1 MKVLVVGSGG
11 REHALLWKAAESPLV
26 EKLYAAPGNA
36 GMAALAEL
44 VPWSGDVEVLADW
57 ALEAGIDLTLVG
69 PEAPLVEGI
78 ADAFLERGLRI
89 FGPTQKAAMI
99 EGSKAFAKALME
111 RYGIPTA
118 RHRTFQDPILALEYL
133 EEVGVPIVVKD
144 SGLAAGK
151 GVTVAFDLH
160 TAKQAV
166 VNILNRAEGGEVV
179 IEEYLEGEE
188 VTVLALTDGEEV
200 LPLLPSQD
208 HKRLLDGDQGPMT
221 GGMGAVAPYPM
232 DPETLGR
239 VEEEILWPLI
249 RGLKA
254 EGVVY
259 RGVVYAGLMLTQEGP
274 KVLEFNARFG
284 DPEAQAILP
293 LLQSDLVDLALKV
306 AEGRLKGT
314 RLAWK
319 AGASACVVLAAPGYP
334 ESPRKGIPLYVPEPP
349 EGVLVFHAGTR
360 REGGHLVSAG
370 GRVLNVVGLGK
381 DLGDALERAYAFV
394 PQIAFPG
401 AVYRKDIGRKALAHL
416 STGAGPGEASRRP

>member
-11 REHALLWKAAESPLV
+11 REHALLWKAAQSPLV
-26 EKLYAAPGNA
+26 ERLYAAPGNA
-36 GMAALAEL
+36 GMEALAER
-44 VPWSGDVEVLADW
+44 VPWNGEVEVLADW

-78 ADAFLERGLRI
+78 ADAFWERGLKV

-99 EGSKAFAKALME
+99 EGSKAFAKSLME

-118 RHRTFQDPILALEYL
+118 RYRTFQDPLLALEYL
-133 EEVGVPIVVKD
+133 EEVGVPIVIKD

-166 VNILNRAEGGEVV
+166 ANILNRAEGGEVV

-188 VTVLALTDGEEV
+188 ATVLAFTDGKTV

-232 DPETLGR
+232 DGATLRR
-239 VEEEILWPLI
+239 VEEEILWPLV
-249 RGLKA
+249 RGLEA

-259 RGVVYAGLMLTQEGP
+259 RGVIYAGLMLTREGP

-284 DPEAQAILP
+284 DPEAQAVLP
-293 LLQSDLVDLALKV
+293 LLQSDLVELALKV
-306 AEGRLKGT
+306 AEGRLQGT
-314 RLAWK
+314 RLSWRE
-319 AGASACVVLAAPGYP
+319 GAAACVVLAAPGYP
-334 ESPRKGIPLYVPEPP
+334 ENPRKGIPLHLPEPP

-360 REGGHLVSAG
+360 REGGRLVSAG

-381 DLGDALERAYAFV
+381 DLKEALERAYAFI
-394 PQIAFPG
+394 PRIGFPG
-401 AVYRKDIGRKALAHL
+401 AVYRRDIGRKALARF
-416 STGAGPGEASRRP
+416 ST

>member
-11 REHALLWKAAESPLV
+11 REHALLWKAAQSSLV
-26 EKLYAAPGNA
+26 ERLYAAPGNA
-36 GMAALAEL
+36 GMEALAER
-44 VPWSGDVEVLADW
+44 VPWNGEVEALADW

-78 ADAFLERGLRI
+78 ADAFWERGLKI

-99 EGSKAFAKALME
+99 EGSKAFAKSLME

-118 RHRTFQDPILALEYL
+118 RYRTFQDPLLALEYL
-133 EEVGVPIVVKD
+133 EEVGVPIVIKD

-166 VNILNRAEGGEVV
+166 ANILNRAEGGEVV

-188 VTVLALTDGEEV
+188 ATVLALTDGKTV

-208 HKRLLDGDQGPMT
+208 HKRLLDGDGGPMT

-232 DPETLGR
+232 DGATLRR
-239 VEEEILWPLI
+239 VEEEILWPLV
-249 RGLKA
+249 RGLEA

-259 RGVVYAGLMLTQEGP
+259 RGVIYAGLMLTREGP

-284 DPEAQAILP
+284 DPEAQAVLP
-293 LLQSDLVDLALKV
+293 LLQSDLVELALKV
-306 AEGRLKGT
+306 AEGRLQGT
-314 RLAWK
+314 RLSWRE
-319 AGASACVVLAAPGYP
+319 GAAACVVLAAPGYP
-334 ESPRKGIPLYVPEPP
+334 ENPRKGIPLHLPEPP

-360 REGGHLVSAG
+360 REGGRLVSAG

-381 DLGDALERAYAFV
+381 DLKEALERAYAFI
-394 PQIAFPG
+394 PRIGFPG
-401 AVYRKDIGRKALAHL
+401 AVYRRDIGRKALARF
-416 STGAGPGEASRRP
+416 ST

>member
-1 MKVLVVGSGG
+1 MRVLVVGSGG
-11 REHALLWKAAESPLV
+11 REHALLWKAAQSPLV
-26 EKLYAAPGNA
+26 ERLYAAPGNA

-44 VPWSGDVEVLADW
+44 VPWSGEVEALADW
-57 ALEAGIDLTLVG
+57 ALSEGIDLTLVG

-99 EGSKAFAKALME
+99 EGSKAFAKGLME

-118 RHRTFQDPILALEYL
+118 RYRTFQDPILALEYL
-133 EEVGVPIVVKD
+133 EEVGVPVVVKD

-160 TAKQAV
+160 AAKQAV
-166 VNILNRAEGGEVV
+166 ANILNRAEGGEVV

-188 VTVLALTDGEEV
+188 ATVLALTDGETL

-232 DPETLGR
+232 DGATLRR
-239 VEEEILWPLI
+239 VEEEILRPLL
-249 RGLKA
+249 RGLRA

-259 RGVVYAGLMLTQEGP
+259 RGVVYAGLMLTREGP

-284 DPEAQAILP
+284 DPEAQALLP
-293 LLQSDLVDLALKV
+293 LLESDLVELALRV
-306 AEGRLKGT
+306 AEGRLTGAG
-314 RLAWK
+314 LAWRE
-319 AGASACVVLAAPGYP
+319 GASVCVVLAAPGYP
-334 ESPRKGIPLYVPEPP
+334 EAPRKGIPLRVPEPP

-360 REGGHLVSAG
+360 REGEGLVSAG

-381 DLGDALERAYAFV
+381 DLGEARERAYAFLPKV
-394 PQIAFPG
+394 GFPG
-401 AVYRKDIGRKALAHL
+401 AVYRRDIGRRALGRP
-416 STGAGPGEASRRP
+416 ST

>member
-11 REHALLWKAAESPLV
+11 REHALLWKAAQSPLV
-26 EKLYAAPGNA
+26 ERLYAAPGNA
-36 GMAALAEL
+36 GMEALAER
-44 VPWSGDVEVLADW
+44 VPWNGEVEVLADW

-78 ADAFLERGLRI
+78 ADAFWERGLKV

-99 EGSKAFAKALME
+99 EGSKAFAKGLME

-118 RHRTFQDPILALEYL
+118 RYRTFQDPLLALEYL
-133 EEVGVPIVVKD
+133 EEVGVPIVIKD

-166 VNILNRAEGGEVV
+166 ANILNRAEGGEVV

-188 VTVLALTDGEEV
+188 ATVLALTDGKTV

-232 DPETLGR
+232 DGATLRR
-239 VEEEILWPLI
+239 VEEEILWPLV
-249 RGLKA
+249 RGLEA

-259 RGVVYAGLMLTQEGP
+259 RGVIYVGLMLTREGP

-284 DPEAQAILP
+284 DPEAQAVLP
-293 LLQSDLVDLALKV
+293 LLQSDLVELALKV
-306 AEGRLKGT
+306 AEGRLQGT
-314 RLAWK
+314 RLSWRE
-319 AGASACVVLAAPGYP
+319 GAAACVVLAAPGYP
-334 ESPRKGIPLYVPEPP
+334 ENPRKGIPLHLPEPP

-360 REGGHLVSAG
+360 REGGRLVSAG

-381 DLGDALERAYAFV
+381 DLKEALERAYAFI
-394 PQIAFPG
+394 PRIGFPG
-401 AVYRKDIGRKALAHL
+401 AVYRRDIGRKALARF
-416 STGAGPGEASRRP
+416 ST

>member
-11 REHALLWKAAESPLV
+11 REHALLWKAAQSPLV
-26 EKLYAAPGNA
+26 ERLYAAPGNA
-36 GMAALAEL
+36 GMEALAER
-44 VPWSGDVEVLADW
+44 VPWNGEVEALADW

-78 ADAFLERGLRI
+78 ADAFWERGLKI

-99 EGSKAFAKALME
+99 EGSKAFAKGLME

-118 RHRTFQDPILALEYL
+118 RYRAFQDPLLALEYL
-133 EEVGVPIVVKD
+133 EEVGVPIVIKD

-166 VNILNRAEGGEVV
+166 ANILNRAEGGEVV

-188 VTVLALTDGEEV
+188 ATVLALTDGKTV

-232 DPETLGR
+232 DGATLRR
-239 VEEEILWPLI
+239 VEEEILWPLV
-249 RGLKA
+249 RGLEA

-259 RGVVYAGLMLTQEGP
+259 RGVIYAGLMLTREGP

-284 DPEAQAILP
+284 DPEAQAVLP
-293 LLQSDLVDLALKV
+293 LLQSDLVELALKV
-306 AEGRLKGT
+306 AEGRLQGT
-314 RLAWK
+314 RLSWRE
-319 AGASACVVLAAPGYP
+319 GAAACVVLAAPGYP
-334 ESPRKGIPLYVPEPP
+334 ENPRKGIPLHLPEPP

-360 REGGHLVSAG
+360 REGGRLVSAG

-381 DLGDALERAYAFV
+381 DLKEALERAYAFI
-394 PQIAFPG
+394 PRIGFPG
-401 AVYRKDIGRKALAHL
+401 AVYRRDIGRKALARF
-416 STGAGPGEASRRP
+416 ST

>member
-11 REHALLWKAAESPLV
+11 REHALLWKAAQSPLV
-26 EKLYAAPGNA
+26 ERLYAAPGNA
-36 GMAALAEL
+36 GMEALAER
-44 VPWSGDVEVLADW
+44 VPWNGEVEVLADW

-78 ADAFLERGLRI
+78 ADAFWERGLKI

-99 EGSKAFAKALME
+99 EGSKAFAKGLME

-118 RHRTFQDPILALEYL
+118 RYRTFQDPLLALEYL
-133 EEVGVPIVVKD
+133 EEVGVPIVIKD

-166 VNILNRAEGGEVV
+166 ANILNRAEGGEVV

-188 VTVLALTDGEEV
+188 ATVLALTDGKTV

-232 DPETLGR
+232 DGATLRR
-239 VEEEILWPLI
+239 VEEEILWPLV
-249 RGLKA
+249 RGLEA

-259 RGVVYAGLMLTQEGP
+259 RGVIYAGLMLTREGP

-284 DPEAQAILP
+284 DPEAQAVLP
-293 LLQSDLVDLALKV
+293 LLQSDLVELALKV
-306 AEGRLKGT
+306 AEGRLQGT
-314 RLAWK
+314 RLSWRE
-319 AGASACVVLAAPGYP
+319 GAAACVVLAAPGYP
-334 ESPRKGIPLYVPEPP
+334 ENPRKGIPLHLPEPP

-360 REGGHLVSAG
+360 REGGRLVSAG

-381 DLGDALERAYAFV
+381 DLKEALERAYAFI
-394 PQIAFPG
+394 PRIGFPG
-401 AVYRKDIGRKALAHL
+401 AVYRRDIGRKALARF
-416 STGAGPGEASRRP
+416 ST

>member
-11 REHALLWKAAESPLV
+11 REHALLWKAAQSPLV
-26 EKLYAAPGNA
+26 ERLYAAPGNA
-36 GMAALAEL
+36 GMEALAERI
-44 VPWSGDVEVLADW
+44 PWNGEVEALADW

-78 ADAFLERGLRI
+78 ADAFWERGLKV

-99 EGSKAFAKALME
+99 EGSKAFAKGLME

-118 RHRTFQDPILALEYL
+118 RYRTFQDPLLALEYL

-166 VNILNRAEGGEVV
+166 ANILNRAEGGEVV

-188 VTVLALTDGEEV
+188 ATVLALTDGKTV

-208 HKRLLDGDQGPMT
+208 HKRLLDGDGGPMT

-232 DPETLGR
+232 DGATLRR
-239 VEEEILWPLI
+239 VEEEILWPLV
-249 RGLKA
+249 RGLEA

-259 RGVVYAGLMLTQEGP
+259 RGVIYAGLMLTREGP

-284 DPEAQAILP
+284 DPEAQAVLP
-293 LLQSDLVDLALKV
+293 LLQSDLVELALKV
-306 AEGRLKGT
+306 AEGRLQGT
-314 RLAWK
+314 RLSWRE
-319 AGASACVVLAAPGYP
+319 GAAACVVLAAPGYP
-334 ESPRKGIPLYVPEPP
+334 ENPRKGIPLHLPEPP

-360 REGGHLVSAG
+360 REGGRLVSAG

-381 DLGDALERAYAFV
+381 DLKEALERAYAFIPRV
-394 PQIAFPG
+394 GFPG
-401 AVYRKDIGRKALAHL
+401 AVYRRDIGRKALARF
-416 STGAGPGEASRRP
+416 ST

>member
-11 REHALLWKAAESPLV
+11 REHALLWKAAQSPLV
-26 EKLYAAPGNA
+26 ERLYVAPGNA
-36 GMAALAEL
+36 GMEALAER
-44 VPWSGDVEVLADW
+44 VPWNGEVEVLADW

-78 ADAFLERGLRI
+78 ADDFLERGLRI

-118 RHRTFQDPILALEYL
+118 RYRVFQEPLEALEYL
-133 EEVGVPIVVKD
+133 EAVGVPIVIKD

-166 VNILNRAEGGEVV
+166 ANILNRAEGGEVV
-179 IEEYLEGEE
+179 MEEYLEGEE
-188 VTVLALTDGEEV
+188 ATVLALTDGTTI

-221 GGMGAVAPYPM
+221 GGMGAVAPYPL
-232 DPETLGR
+232 DPATFRR
-239 VEEEILWPLI
+239 VEEEILKPLL
-249 RGLKA
+249 RGLRA

-259 RGVVYAGLMLTQEGP
+259 RGVVYAGLMLTKEGP

-284 DPEAQAILP
+284 DPEAQAVLP
-293 LLQSDLVDLALKV
+293 LLQSDLVELALKV
-306 AEGRLKGT
+306 AEGRLQGT
-314 RLAWK
+314 QLSWRE
-319 AGASACVVLAAPGYP
+319 GAAASVVLAAPGYP
-334 ESPRKGIPLYVPEPP
+334 ENPRKGIPLHLPEPP

-381 DLGDALERAYAFV
+381 DLKEALERAYAFI
-394 PQIAFPG
+394 PQIGFPG
-401 AVYRKDIGRKALAHL
+401 ALYRKDIGRKALARL
-416 STGAGPGEASRRP
+416 ST

>member
-11 REHALLWKAAESPLV
+11 REHALLWKAAQSPLV
-26 EKLYAAPGNA
+26 ERLYAAPGNA
-36 GMAALAEL
+36 GMEALAER
-44 VPWSGDVEVLADW
+44 VPWNGEVEVLADW

-78 ADAFLERGLRI
+78 ADAFWERGLKV

-99 EGSKAFAKALME
+99 EGSKAFAKGLME

-118 RHRTFQDPILALEYL
+118 RYRTFQDPLLALEYL
-133 EEVGVPIVVKD
+133 EEVGVPIVIKD

-166 VNILNRAEGGEVV
+166 ANILNRAEGGEVV

-188 VTVLALTDGEEV
+188 ATVLALTDGKTV

-232 DPETLGR
+232 DGATLRR
-239 VEEEILWPLI
+239 VEEEILWPLV
-249 RGLKA
+249 RGLEA

-259 RGVVYAGLMLTQEGP
+259 RGVIYAGLMLTREGP

-284 DPEAQAILP
+284 DPEAQAVLP
-293 LLQSDLVDLALKV
+293 LLQSDLVELALKV
-306 AEGRLKGT
+306 AEGRLQGT
-314 RLAWK
+314 RLSWRE
-319 AGASACVVLAAPGYP
+319 GAAACVVLAAPGYP
-334 ESPRKGIPLYVPEPP
+334 ENPRKGIPLHLPEPP

-360 REGGHLVSAG
+360 REGGRLVSAG

-381 DLGDALERAYAFV
+381 DLKEALERAYAFI
-394 PQIAFPG
+394 PRIGFPG
-401 AVYRKDIGRKALAHL
+401 AVYRRDIGRKALARF
-416 STGAGPGEASRRP
+416 ST

>member
-11 REHALLWKAAESPLV
+11 REHALLWKAAQSPLV
-26 EKLYAAPGNA
+26 ERLYAAPGNA
-36 GMAALAEL
+36 GMEALAER
-44 VPWSGDVEVLADW
+44 VPWNGEVEALADW

-78 ADAFLERGLRI
+78 ADAFWERGLKI

-99 EGSKAFAKALME
+99 EGSKAFAKGLME

-118 RHRTFQDPILALEYL
+118 RYRTFQDPLLALEYL
-133 EEVGVPIVVKD
+133 EEVGVPIVIKD

-166 VNILNRAEGGEVV
+166 ANILNRAEGGEVV

-188 VTVLALTDGEEV
+188 ATVLALTDGKTV

-232 DPETLGR
+232 DGATLRR
-239 VEEEILWPLI
+239 VEEEILWPLV
-249 RGLKA
+249 RGLEA

-259 RGVVYAGLMLTQEGP
+259 RGVIYAGLMLTREGP

-284 DPEAQAILP
+284 DPEAQAVLP
-293 LLQSDLVDLALKV
+293 LLQSDLVELALKV
-306 AEGRLKGT
+306 AEGRLQGT
-314 RLAWK
+314 RLSWRE
-319 AGASACVVLAAPGYP
+319 GAAACVVLAAPGYP
-334 ESPRKGIPLYVPEPP
+334 ENPRKGIPLHLPEPP

-360 REGGHLVSAG
+360 REGGRLVSAG

-381 DLGDALERAYAFV
+381 DLKEALERAYAFIPRV
-394 PQIAFPG
+394 GFPG
-401 AVYRKDIGRKALAHL
+401 AVYRRDIGRKALARF
-416 STGAGPGEASRRP
+416 ST

>member
-11 REHALLWKAAESPLV
+11 REHALLWKAAQSPLV
-26 EKLYAAPGNA
+26 ERLYATPGNA
-36 GMAALAEL
+36 GMEALAER
-44 VPWSGDVEVLADW
+44 VPWNGEVEALANW

-78 ADAFLERGLRI
+78 ADAFWERGLKV

-99 EGSKAFAKALME
+99 EGSKAFAKSLME

-118 RHRTFQDPILALEYL
+118 RYRTFQDPLLALEYL
-133 EEVGVPIVVKD
+133 EEVGVPIVIKD

-166 VNILNRAEGGEVV
+166 ANILNRAEGGEVV

-188 VTVLALTDGEEV
+188 ATVLALTDGKTV

-232 DPETLGR
+232 DGATLRR
-239 VEEEILWPLI
+239 VEEEILWPLV
-249 RGLKA
+249 RGLET

-259 RGVVYAGLMLTQEGP
+259 RGVIYAGLMLTREGP

-284 DPEAQAILP
+284 DPEAQAVLP
-293 LLQSDLVDLALKV
+293 LLQSDLVELALKV
-306 AEGRLKGT
+306 AEGRLQGT
-314 RLAWK
+314 RLSWRE
-319 AGASACVVLAAPGYP
+319 GAAACVVLAAPGYP
-334 ESPRKGIPLYVPEPP
+334 ENPRKGIPLHLPEPP

-360 REGGHLVSAG
+360 REGGRLVSAG

-381 DLGDALERAYAFV
+381 DLKEALERAYAFI
-394 PQIAFPG
+394 PQVGFPG
-401 AVYRKDIGRKALAHL
+401 AVYRRDIGRKALARF
-416 STGAGPGEASRRP
+416 ST

>member
-1 MKVLVVGSGG
+1 MRVLVVGSGG
-11 REHALLWKAAESPLV
+11 REHALLWKAAQSPLV
-26 EKLYAAPGNA
+26 KRLYAAPGNA
-36 GMAALAEL
+36 GMEALAEL
-44 VPWSGDVEVLADW
+44 VPWGGDVEALAEW
-57 ALEAGIDLTLVG
+57 AFSEGIDLALVG

-78 ADAFLERGLRI
+78 ADAFLERGLLV

-99 EGSKAFAKALME
+99 EGSKAFAKGLME

-118 RHRTFQDPILALEYL
+118 RYRVFQEPLEALEYL
-133 EEVGVPIVVKD
+133 EAVGVPVVVKD

-166 VNILNRAEGGEVV
+166 ANILNRAEGGEVV

-188 VTVLALTDGEEV
+188 ATVLALTDGEEI

-232 DPETLGR
+232 PPETLKR
-239 VEEEILWPLI
+239 VEEEILRPLL
-249 RGLKA
+249 RGLRA

-259 RGVVYAGLMLTQEGP
+259 RGVVYAGLMLTREGP

-284 DPEAQAILP
+284 DPEAQAVLP
-293 LLQSDLVDLALKV
+293 LLESDLVELALKV
-306 AEGRLKGT
+306 AEGRLAGT
-314 RLAWK
+314 RLSWK
-319 AGASACVVLAAPGYP
+319 EGAAACVVLAAPGYP
-334 ESPRKGIPLYVPEPP
+334 ESPRKGIPLEVPEPP

-360 REGGHLVSAG
+360 REAGRLVSAG
-370 GRVLNVVGLGK
+370 GRVLNVVGLGR
-381 DLGDALERAYAFV
+381 DLGEALERAYRFIPEV
-394 PQIAFPG
+394 HFPG
-401 AVYRKDIGRKALAHL
+401 VVYRRDIGYRALR
-416 STGAGPGEASRRP
+416 GSRA

>member
-11 REHALLWKAAESPLV
+11 REHALLWKAAQSPLV
-26 EKLYAAPGNA
+26 ECLYAAPGNA
-36 GMAALAEL
+36 GMEALAER
-44 VPWSGDVEVLADW
+44 VPWNGEVEVLADW

-78 ADAFLERGLRI
+78 ADAFWERGLKV

-99 EGSKAFAKALME
+99 EGSKAFAKGLME

-118 RHRTFQDPILALEYL
+118 RYRTFQDPLLALEYL
-133 EEVGVPIVVKD
+133 EEVGVPIVIKD

-166 VNILNRAEGGEVV
+166 ANILNRAEGGEVV

-188 VTVLALTDGEEV
+188 ATVLALTDGKTV

-232 DPETLGR
+232 DGATLRR
-239 VEEEILWPLI
+239 VEEEILWPLV
-249 RGLKA
+249 RGLEA

-259 RGVVYAGLMLTQEGP
+259 RGVIYAGLMLTREGP

-284 DPEAQAILP
+284 DPEAQAVLP
-293 LLQSDLVDLALKV
+293 LLQSDLVELALKV
-306 AEGRLKGT
+306 AEGRLQGT
-314 RLAWK
+314 RLSWRE
-319 AGASACVVLAAPGYP
+319 GAAACVVLAAPGYP
-334 ESPRKGIPLYVPEPP
+334 ENPRKGIPLHLPEPP

-360 REGGHLVSAG
+360 REGGRLVSAG

-381 DLGDALERAYAFV
+381 DLKEALERAYAFIPRV
-394 PQIAFPG
+394 GFPG
-401 AVYRKDIGRKALAHL
+401 AVYRRDIGRKALARF
-416 STGAGPGEASRRP
+416 ST

>member
-11 REHALLWKAAESPLV
+11 REHALLWKAAQSPLV
-26 EKLYAAPGNA
+26 ERLYAAPGNA
-36 GMAALAEL
+36 GMAELAEL
-44 VPWSGDVEVLADW
+44 VPWNGEVEALADW
-57 ALEAGIDLTLVG
+57 ALREGIDLTLVG

-78 ADAFLERGLRI
+78 ADAFQERGLKI

-118 RHRTFQDPILALEYL
+118 RHRTFQDPLLALEYL

-166 VNILNRAEGGEVV
+166 ANILNRAEGGEVV

-188 VTVLALTDGEEV
+188 ATVLALTDGKTI

-221 GGMGAVAPYPM
+221 GGMGAIAPYPM
-232 DPETLGR
+232 DPATLKA
-239 VEEEILWPLI
+239 VEERILRPLLE
-249 RGLKA
+249 GLEA

-259 RGVVYAGLMLTQEGP
+259 RGVVYAGLMLTKEGP

-284 DPEAQAILP
+284 DPEAQALLP
-293 LLQSDLVDLALKV
+293 LLENDLVELALKV
-306 AEGRLKGT
+306 AEGRLAGT
-314 RLAWK
+314 RLSWK
-319 AGASACVVLAAPGYP
+319 EGASACVVLAAPGYP
-334 ESPRKGIPLYVPEPP
+334 ESPKKGIPLHLPEPP
-349 EGVLVFHAGTR
+349 EGVLLFHAGTR
-360 REGGHLVSAG
+360 REEGRLVSAG
-370 GRVLNVVGLGK
+370 GRVLNVVGLGAT
-381 DLGDALERAYAFV
+381 LEEALERAYGFI
-394 PQIAFPG
+394 PRIGFPG
-401 AVYRKDIGRKALAHL
+401 AVYRKDIGARALKA
-416 STGAGPGEASRRP
+416 ST

>member
-11 REHALLWKAAESPLV
+11 REHALLWKAAQSPLV
-26 EKLYAAPGNA
+26 ERLYAAPGNA
-36 GMAALAEL
+36 GMEALAER
-44 VPWSGDVEVLADW
+44 VPWNGEVEALADW

-78 ADAFLERGLRI
+78 ADAFWERGLKV

-99 EGSKAFAKALME
+99 EGSKAFAKGLME

-118 RHRTFQDPILALEYL
+118 RYRTFQDPLLALEYL
-133 EEVGVPIVVKD
+133 EEVGVPIVIKD

-166 VNILNRAEGGEVV
+166 ANILNRAEGGEVV

-188 VTVLALTDGEEV
+188 ATVLALTDGKTV

-221 GGMGAVAPYPM
+221 GGIGAVAPYPM
-232 DPETLGR
+232 DGATLRR
-239 VEEEILWPLI
+239 VEEEILWPLV
-249 RGLKA
+249 RGLEA

-259 RGVVYAGLMLTQEGP
+259 RGVIYAGLMLTREGP

-284 DPEAQAILP
+284 DPEAQAVLP
-293 LLQSDLVDLALKV
+293 LLQSDLVELALKV
-306 AEGRLKGT
+306 AEGRLQGT
-314 RLAWK
+314 RLSWRE
-319 AGASACVVLAAPGYP
+319 GAAACVVLAAPGYP
-334 ESPRKGIPLYVPEPP
+334 ENPRKGIPLHLPEPP

-360 REGGHLVSAG
+360 REGGRLVSAG

-381 DLGDALERAYAFV
+381 DLKEALERAYAFIPRV
-394 PQIAFPG
+394 GFPG
-401 AVYRKDIGRKALAHL
+401 AVYRRDIGRKALARF
-416 STGAGPGEASRRP
+416 ST

>member
-11 REHALLWKAAESPLV
+11 REHALLWKAAQSPLV
-26 EKLYAAPGNA
+26 ERLYAAPGNA
-36 GMAALAEL
+36 GMEALAER
-44 VPWSGDVEVLADW
+44 VPWNGEVEALADW

-78 ADAFLERGLRI
+78 ADAFWERGLKI

-99 EGSKAFAKALME
+99 EGSKAFAKGLME

-118 RHRTFQDPILALEYL
+118 RYRTFQDPLLALEYL
-133 EEVGVPIVVKD
+133 EEVGVPIVIKD

-166 VNILNRAEGGEVV
+166 ANILNRAEGGEVV

-188 VTVLALTDGEEV
+188 ATVLALTDGKTV

-232 DPETLGR
+232 DGATLRR
-239 VEEEILWPLI
+239 VEEEILWPLV
-249 RGLKA
+249 RGLEA

-259 RGVVYAGLMLTQEGP
+259 RGVIYAGLMLTREGP

-284 DPEAQAILP
+284 DPEAQAVLP
-293 LLQSDLVDLALKV
+293 LLQSDLVELALKV
-306 AEGRLKGT
+306 AEGRLQGT
-314 RLAWK
+314 RLSWRE
-319 AGASACVVLAAPGYP
+319 GAAACVVLAAPGYP
-334 ESPRKGIPLYVPEPP
+334 ENPRKGIPLHLPEPP

-360 REGGHLVSAG
+360 REGGRLVSAG

-381 DLGDALERAYAFV
+381 DLKEALERAYAFI
-394 PQIAFPG
+394 PRIGFPG
-401 AVYRKDIGRKALAHL
+401 AVYRRDIGRKALARF
-416 STGAGPGEASRRP
+416 ST

>member
-11 REHALLWKAAESPLV
+11 REHALLWKAAQSPLADR
-26 EKLYAAPGNA
+26 LYAAPGNA

-44 VPWSGDVEVLADW
+44 VPWSGDVEALADW
-57 ALEAGIDLTLVG
+57 ALNEGIDLTLVG

-78 ADAFLERGLRI
+78 ADAFQRRGLLV

-118 RHRTFQDPILALEYL
+118 RFRVFQDPLSALEYV

-151 GVTVAFDLH
+151 GVTVALDLH

-166 VNILNRAEGGEVV
+166 SNILSGPEGGEVV

-188 VTVLALTDGEEV
+188 ATVLALTDGEAI

-208 HKRLLDGDQGPMT
+208 HKRLGDGDQGPMT

-232 DPETLGR
+232 GAETLRR
-239 VEEEILWPLI
+239 VEEEILKPLVQ
-249 RGLKA
+249 GLRA

-259 RGVVYAGLMLTQEGP
+259 RGVVYAGLMLTREGP

-284 DPEAQAILP
+284 DPEAQALLP
-293 LLQSDLVDLALKV
+293 LLQNDLVELALRV

-314 RLAWK
+314 ELSWRE
-319 AGASACVVLAAPGYP
+319 GASACVVLAAPGYP
-334 ESPRKGIPLYVPEPP
+334 ENPRKGIPLHVPEPP

-360 REGGHLVSAG
+360 WEGGRLVSAG
-370 GRVLNVVGLGK
+370 GRVLNVVGLGQ
-381 DLGDALERAYAFV
+381 DLEEALGRAYAFI
-394 PQIAFPG
+394 PQVGFPG
-401 AVYRKDIGRKALAHL
+401 AQYRKDIGQKAL
-416 STGAGPGEASRRP
+416 RRR

>member
-11 REHALLWKAAESPLV
+11 REHALLWKAAQSPLV
-26 EKLYAAPGNA
+26 ERLYAAPGNA
-36 GMAALAEL
+36 GMEALAER
-44 VPWSGDVEVLADW
+44 VPWNGEVEVLADW

-78 ADAFLERGLRI
+78 ADAFWERGLKI

-99 EGSKAFAKALME
+99 EGSKAFAKGLME

-118 RHRTFQDPILALEYL
+118 RYRTFQDPLLALEYL
-133 EEVGVPIVVKD
+133 EEVGVPIVIKD

-166 VNILNRAEGGEVV
+166 ANILNRAEGGEVV

-188 VTVLALTDGEEV
+188 ATVLALTDGKTV

-232 DPETLGR
+232 DGATLRR
-239 VEEEILWPLI
+239 VEEEILWPLV
-249 RGLKA
+249 RGLEA

-259 RGVVYAGLMLTQEGP
+259 RGVIYAGLMLTREGP

-284 DPEAQAILP
+284 DPEAQAVLP
-293 LLQSDLVDLALKV
+293 LLQSDLVELALKV
-306 AEGRLKGT
+306 AEGRLQGT
-314 RLAWK
+314 RLSWRE
-319 AGASACVVLAAPGYP
+319 GAAACVVLAAPGYP
-334 ESPRKGIPLYVPEPP
+334 ENPRKGIPLHLPEPP

-360 REGGHLVSAG
+360 REGGRLVSAG

-381 DLGDALERAYAFV
+381 DLKEALERAYAFIPRV
-394 PQIAFPG
+394 GFPG
-401 AVYRKDIGRKALAHL
+401 AVYRRDIGRKALARF
-416 STGAGPGEASRRP
+416 ST

>member
-11 REHALLWKAAESPLV
+11 REHALLWKAAQSPLV
-26 EKLYAAPGNA
+26 ERLYAAPGNA
-36 GMAALAEL
+36 GMEALAER
-44 VPWSGDVEVLADW
+44 VPWNGEVEALADW

-78 ADAFLERGLRI
+78 ADAFWERGLKV

-99 EGSKAFAKALME
+99 EGSKAFAKGLME

-118 RHRTFQDPILALEYL
+118 RYRTFQDPLLALEYL
-133 EEVGVPIVVKD
+133 EEVGVPIVIKD

-166 VNILNRAEGGEVV
+166 ANILNRAEGGEVV

-188 VTVLALTDGEEV
+188 ATVLALTDGKTV

-232 DPETLGR
+232 DGATLRR
-239 VEEEILWPLI
+239 VEEEILWPLV
-249 RGLKA
+249 RGLEA

-259 RGVVYAGLMLTQEGP
+259 RGVIYAGLMLTREGP

-284 DPEAQAILP
+284 DPEAQAVLP
-293 LLQSDLVDLALKV
+293 LLQSDLVELALKV
-306 AEGRLKGT
+306 AEGRLQGT
-314 RLAWK
+314 RLSWRE
-319 AGASACVVLAAPGYP
+319 GAAACVVLAAPGYP
-334 ESPRKGIPLYVPEPP
+334 ENPRKGIPLHLPEPP

-360 REGGHLVSAG
+360 REGGRLVSAG

-381 DLGDALERAYAFV
+381 DLKEALERAYAFI
-394 PQIAFPG
+394 PRIGFPG
-401 AVYRKDIGRKALAHL
+401 AVYRRDIGRKALARF
-416 STGAGPGEASRRP
+416 ST

>member
-11 REHALLWKAAESPLV
+11 REHALLWKAAQSPLV
-26 EKLYAAPGNA
+26 ERLYAAPGNA
-36 GMAALAEL
+36 GMEALAER
-44 VPWSGDVEVLADW
+44 VPWNGEVEALADW

-78 ADAFLERGLRI
+78 ADAFWERGLKV

-99 EGSKAFAKALME
+99 EGSKAFAKGLME

-118 RHRTFQDPILALEYL
+118 RYRTFQDPLLALEYL
-133 EEVGVPIVVKD
+133 EEVGVPIVIKD

-166 VNILNRAEGGEVV
+166 ANILNRAEGGEVV

-188 VTVLALTDGEEV
+188 ATVLALTDGKTV

-232 DPETLGR
+232 DGATLRR
-239 VEEEILWPLI
+239 VEEEILWPLV
-249 RGLKA
+249 RGLEA

-259 RGVVYAGLMLTQEGP
+259 RGVIYAGLMLTREGP

-284 DPEAQAILP
+284 DPEAQTVLP
-293 LLQSDLVDLALKV
+293 LLQSDLVELALKV
-306 AEGRLKGT
+306 AEGRLQGT
-314 RLAWK
+314 RLSWRE
-319 AGASACVVLAAPGYP
+319 GAAACVVLAAPGYP
-334 ESPRKGIPLYVPEPP
+334 ENPRKGIPLHLPEPP

-360 REGGHLVSAG
+360 REGGRLVSAG

-381 DLGDALERAYAFV
+381 DLKEALERAYAFI
-394 PQIAFPG
+394 PRIGFPG
-401 AVYRKDIGRKALAHL
+401 AVYRRDIGRKALARF
-416 STGAGPGEASRRP
+416 ST

>member
-11 REHALLWKAAESPLV
+11 REHALLWKAAQSPLV
-26 EKLYAAPGNA
+26 SKLYAAPGNP

-44 VPWSGDVEVLADW
+44 VPWDGDLRALADW
-57 ALEAGIDLTLVG
+57 AEREGIDLTLVG

-78 ADAFLERGLRI
+78 ADLFAERGLKV

-99 EGSKAFAKALME
+99 EGSKAFAKRLME

-118 RHRTFQDPILALEYL
+118 RYRTFQDPIEALEYL
-133 EEVGVPIVVKD
+133 EAHGVPVVVKD

-166 VNILNRAEGGEVV
+166 ANILNRAEGGEVV

-188 VTVLALTDGEEV
+188 ATVLALTDGETI
-200 LPLLPSQD
+200 LSLLPSQD

-232 DPETLGR
+232 DPATLKR
-239 VEEEILWPLI
+239 VEEEILKPLLQ
-249 RGLKA
+249 GLKA

-259 RGVVYAGLMLTQEGP
+259 RGVVYAGLMLTPEGP

-284 DPEAQAILP
+284 DPEAQVVLP
-293 LLQSDLVDLALKV
+293 LLENDLVELALKV
-306 AEGRLKGT
+306 AEGRLGGTGLRWRKG
-314 RLAWK
+314 A
-319 AGASACVVLAAPGYP
+319 AACVVLAAPGYP
-334 ESPRKGIPLYVPEPP
+334 EAPRKGIPLEIPKPP
-349 EGVLVFHAGTR
+349 EGVLLFHAGTR
-360 REGGHLVSAG
+360 RGPGGLETGG
-370 GRVLNVVGLGK
+370 GRVLNVVGLGR
-381 DLGDALERAYAFV
+381 DLREALEQAYAFI
-394 PQIAFPG
+394 PRIGFPG
-401 AVYRKDIGRKALAHL
+401 AVYRRDIGQKALRA
-416 STGAGPGEASRRP
+416 ST

>member
-11 REHALLWKAAESPLV
+11 REHALLWKAAQSPLV
-26 EKLYAAPGNA
+26 ERLYAAPGNA
-36 GMAALAEL
+36 GMAELAEL
-44 VPWSGDVEVLADW
+44 VPWNGEVEALADW
-57 ALEAGIDLTLVG
+57 ALGEGIDLTLVG

-78 ADAFLERGLRI
+78 ADAFQERGLKI

-118 RHRTFQDPILALEYL
+118 RHRTFQDPLLALEYL

-166 VNILNRAEGGEVV
+166 ANILNRAEGGEVV

-188 VTVLALTDGEEV
+188 ATVLALTDGKTI

-221 GGMGAVAPYPM
+221 GGMGAIAPYPM
-232 DPETLGR
+232 DPATLKA
-239 VEEEILWPLI
+239 VEERILRPLLE
-249 RGLKA
+249 GLEA

-259 RGVVYAGLMLTQEGP
+259 RGVVYAGLMLTKEGP

-284 DPEAQAILP
+284 DPEAQALLP
-293 LLQSDLVDLALKV
+293 LLENDLVELALRV
-306 AEGRLKGT
+306 AEGRLAGT
-314 RLAWK
+314 RLSWK
-319 AGASACVVLAAPGYP
+319 EGASACVVLAAPGYP
-334 ESPRKGIPLYVPEPP
+334 ESPRKGIPLHLPEPP
-349 EGVLVFHAGTR
+349 EGVLLFHAGTR
-360 REGGHLVSAG
+360 REKGRLVSAG
-370 GRVLNVVGLGK
+370 GRVLNVVGLGAT
-381 DLGDALERAYAFV
+381 LEEALERAYGFI
-394 PQIAFPG
+394 PRIGFPG
-401 AVYRKDIGRKALAHL
+401 AVYRKDIGARALKA
-416 STGAGPGEASRRP
+416 ST

>member
-11 REHALLWKAAESPLV
+11 REHALLWKAAQSLLV
-26 EKLYAAPGNA
+26 ERLYAAPGNA
-36 GMAALAEL
+36 GMEALAER
-44 VPWSGDVEVLADW
+44 VPWNGEVEVLADW

-78 ADAFLERGLRI
+78 ADAFWERGLKV

-99 EGSKAFAKALME
+99 EGSKAFAKGLME

-118 RHRTFQDPILALEYL
+118 RYRTFQDPLLALEYL
-133 EEVGVPIVVKD
+133 EEVGVPIVIKD

-166 VNILNRAEGGEVV
+166 ANILNRAEGGEVV
-179 IEEYLEGEE
+179 MEEYLEGEE
-188 VTVLALTDGEEV
+188 ATVLALTDGKTV

-232 DPETLGR
+232 DGATLRR
-239 VEEEILWPLI
+239 VEEEILWPLV
-249 RGLKA
+249 RGLEA

-259 RGVVYAGLMLTQEGP
+259 RGVIYAGLMLTREGP

-284 DPEAQAILP
+284 DPEAQAVLP
-293 LLQSDLVDLALKV
+293 LLQSDLVELALKV
-306 AEGRLKGT
+306 AEGRLQGT
-314 RLAWK
+314 RLSWRE
-319 AGASACVVLAAPGYP
+319 GAAACVVLAAPGYP
-334 ESPRKGIPLYVPEPP
+334 ENPRKGIPLHLPEPP

-360 REGGHLVSAG
+360 REGGRLVSAG

-381 DLGDALERAYAFV
+381 DLKEALERAYAFIPRV
-394 PQIAFPG
+394 GFPG
-401 AVYRKDIGRKALAHL
+401 AVYRRDIGRKALARF
-416 STGAGPGEASRRP
+416 ST

>member
-11 REHALLWKAAESPLV
+11 REHALLWKAAQSPLV
-26 EKLYAAPGNA
+26 ERLYAAPGNA
-36 GMAALAEL
+36 GMEALAER
-44 VPWSGDVEVLADW
+44 VPWNGEVEALADW

-78 ADAFLERGLRI
+78 ADAFWERGLKV

-99 EGSKAFAKALME
+99 EGSKAFAKSLME

-118 RHRTFQDPILALEYL
+118 RYRTFQDPLLALEYL
-133 EEVGVPIVVKD
+133 EEVGVPIVIKD

-166 VNILNRAEGGEVV
+166 ANILNRAEGGEVV

-188 VTVLALTDGEEV
+188 ATVLALTDGKTV

-232 DPETLGR
+232 DGATLRR
-239 VEEEILWPLI
+239 VEEEILWPLV
-249 RGLKA
+249 RGLEA

-259 RGVVYAGLMLTQEGP
+259 RGVIYAGLMLTREGP

-284 DPEAQAILP
+284 DPEAQAVLP
-293 LLQSDLVDLALKV
+293 LLQSDLVELALKV
-306 AEGRLKGT
+306 AEGRLQGT
-314 RLAWK
+314 RLSWRE
-319 AGASACVVLAAPGYP
+319 GAAACVVLAAPGYP
-334 ESPRKGIPLYVPEPP
+334 ENTRKGIPLHLPEPP

-360 REGGHLVSAG
+360 REGGRLVSAG

-381 DLGDALERAYAFV
+381 DLKEALERAYAFI
-394 PQIAFPG
+394 PRIGFPG
-401 AVYRKDIGRKALAHL
+401 AVYRRDIGRKALARF
-416 STGAGPGEASRRP
+416 ST

>member
-11 REHALLWKAAESPLV
+11 REHALLWKAAQSPLV
-26 EKLYAAPGNA
+26 ERLYAAPGNA
-36 GMAALAEL
+36 GMEALAER
-44 VPWSGDVEVLADW
+44 VPWNGEVEALADW

-78 ADAFLERGLRI
+78 ADAFWERGLKI

-99 EGSKAFAKALME
+99 EGSKAFAKSLME

-118 RHRTFQDPILALEYL
+118 RYRTFQDPLLALEYL
-133 EEVGVPIVVKD
+133 EEVGVPIVIKD

-166 VNILNRAEGGEVV
+166 ANILNRAEGGEVV

-188 VTVLALTDGEEV
+188 ATVLALTDGKTV

-208 HKRLLDGDQGPMT
+208 HKRLLDGDGGPMT

-232 DPETLGR
+232 DGATLRR
-239 VEEEILWPLI
+239 VEEEILWPLV
-249 RGLKA
+249 RGLEA

-259 RGVVYAGLMLTQEGP
+259 RGVIYAGLMLTREGP

-284 DPEAQAILP
+284 DPEAQAVLP
-293 LLQSDLVDLALKV
+293 LLQSDLVELALKV
-306 AEGRLKGT
+306 AEGRLQGT
-314 RLAWK
+314 RLSWRE
-319 AGASACVVLAAPGYP
+319 GAAACVVLAAPGYP
-334 ESPRKGIPLYVPEPP
+334 ENPRKGIPLHLPEPP

-360 REGGHLVSAG
+360 REGGRLVSAG

-381 DLGDALERAYAFV
+381 DLKEALERAYAFIPRV
-394 PQIAFPG
+394 GFPG
-401 AVYRKDIGRKALAHL
+401 AVYRRDIGRKALARF
-416 STGAGPGEASRRP
+416 ST

>member
-11 REHALLWKAAESPLV
+11 REHALLWKAARSPLV
-26 EKLYAAPGNA
+26 ERLYVAPGNA
-36 GMAALAEL
+36 GMEALAER
-44 VPWSGDVEVLADW
+44 VPWNGEVEVLADW

-78 ADAFLERGLRI
+78 ADAFSERGLKI

-118 RHRTFQDPILALEYL
+118 RYRTFQDPILALEYL
-133 EEVGVPIVVKD
+133 EEVGVPIVIKD

-166 VNILNRAEGGEVV
+166 ANILNRAEGGEVV

-188 VTVLALTDGEEV
+188 ATVLALTDGETL

-221 GGMGAVAPYPM
+221 GGMGAVAPYPL
-232 DPETLGR
+232 DPATFRR
-239 VEEEILWPLI
+239 VEEEILWPLL

-259 RGVVYAGLMLTQEGP
+259 RGVIYAGLMLTKEGP

-284 DPEAQAILP
+284 DPEAQAVLP
-293 LLQSDLVDLALKV
+293 LLESDLVELALKV
-306 AEGRLKGT
+306 AEGRLEGT
-314 RLAWK
+314 RLFWRE
-319 AGASACVVLAAPGYP
+319 GAAASVVLAAPGYP
-334 ESPRKGIPLYVPEPP
+334 ENPRKGIPLHLPEPP

-381 DLGDALERAYAFV
+381 DLKEALERAYAFI
-394 PQIAFPG
+394 PQVGFPG
-401 AVYRKDIGRKALAHL
+401 AVYRRDIGRKALARL
-416 STGAGPGEASRRP
+416 ST

>member
-11 REHALLWKAAESPLV
+11 REHALLWKAAQSPLV
-26 EKLYAAPGNA
+26 ERLYAAPGNA
-36 GMAALAEL
+36 GMAELAEL
-44 VPWSGDVEVLADW
+44 VPWNGEVEALADW
-57 ALEAGIDLTLVG
+57 ALKEGMDLTLVG

-78 ADAFLERGLRI
+78 ADAFQERGLKI

-118 RHRTFQDPILALEYL
+118 RHRTFQDPLLALEYL

-166 VNILNRAEGGEVV
+166 ANILNRAEGGEVV

-188 VTVLALTDGEEV
+188 ATVLALTDGKTI

-221 GGMGAVAPYPM
+221 GGMGAIAPYPM
-232 DPETLGR
+232 DPATLKA
-239 VEEEILWPLI
+239 VEERILRPLLE
-249 RGLKA
+249 GLEA

-259 RGVVYAGLMLTQEGP
+259 RGVVYAGLMLTKEGP

-284 DPEAQAILP
+284 DPEAQALLP
-293 LLQSDLVDLALKV
+293 LLENDLVELALKV
-306 AEGRLKGT
+306 AEGRLAGT
-314 RLAWK
+314 RLSWK
-319 AGASACVVLAAPGYP
+319 EGASACVVLAAPGYP
-334 ESPRKGIPLYVPEPP
+334 ESPKKGIPLHLPEPP
-349 EGVLVFHAGTR
+349 EGVLLFHAGTR
-360 REGGHLVSAG
+360 REEGRLVSAG
-370 GRVLNVVGLGK
+370 GRVLNVVGLGAT
-381 DLGDALERAYAFV
+381 LEEALERAYGFI
-394 PQIAFPG
+394 PRIGFPG
-401 AVYRKDIGRKALAHL
+401 AVYRKDIGARALKA
-416 STGAGPGEASRRP
+416 ST

>member
-11 REHALLWKAAESPLV
+11 REHALLWKAAQSPLV
-26 EKLYAAPGNA
+26 DRLYAAPGNA

-44 VPWSGDVEVLADW
+44 VPWNGDVEALADW
-57 ALEAGIDLTLVG
+57 ALSEGIDLTLVG

-78 ADAFLERGLRI
+78 ADAFQKRGLLI

-99 EGSKAFAKALME
+99 EGSKAFAKRLME

-118 RHRTFQDPILALEYL
+118 QYRVFQDALLALEYV
-133 EEVGVPIVVKD
+133 ESAGVPIVIKD

-166 VNILNRAEGGEVV
+166 LNLLSGPEGGEVV
-179 IEEYLEGEE
+179 VEEYLEGDEA
-188 VTVLALTDGEEV
+188 TVLALTDGETI

-232 DPETLGR
+232 EAATLRR
-239 VEEEILWPLI
+239 VEEEILKPLI
-249 RGLKA
+249 HGLRA

-259 RGVVYAGLMLTQEGP
+259 RGVVYAGLMLTREGP

-284 DPEAQAILP
+284 DPEAQTLLP
-293 LLQSDLVDLALKV
+293 LLRNDLVDLALRV
-306 AEGRLKGT
+306 AEGRLRGT
-314 RLAWK
+314 KLFWRQ
-319 AGASACVVLAAPGYP
+319 GASACVVLAAPGYP
-334 ESPRKGIPLYVPEPP
+334 ESPRKGIPLHVPEPP
-349 EGVLVFHAGTR
+349 EGVLIFHAGTR
-360 REGGHLVSAG
+360 WERSSLVSAG
-370 GRVLNVVGLGK
+370 GRVLNVVGLGET
-381 DLGDALERAYAFV
+381 LEEALSRAYGFI
-394 PQIAFPG
+394 PQVGFPG
-401 AVYRKDIGRKALAHL
+401 VQYRKDIGHKALHL
-416 STGAGPGEASRRP
+416 G

>member
-11 REHALLWKAAESPLV
+11 REHALLWKAAQSPLV
-26 EKLYAAPGNA
+26 DRLYAAPGNA

-44 VPWSGDVEVLADW
+44 VPWNGDVEALADW
-57 ALEAGIDLTLVG
+57 ALAEGIDLTLVG

-78 ADAFLERGLRI
+78 ADAFQKRGLLI

-99 EGSKAFAKALME
+99 EGSKAFAKRLME

-118 RHRTFQDPILALEYL
+118 RYRVFQDALLALEYV
-133 EEVGVPIVVKD
+133 ESVGVPIVIKD

-160 TAKQAV
+160 TAKQA
-166 VNILNRAEGGEVV
+166 ILNLLSGPEGGEVV
-179 IEEYLEGEE
+179 VEEYLEGDEA
-188 VTVLALTDGEEV
+188 TVLALTDGETV

-232 DPETLGR
+232 EAATLKR
-239 VEEEILWPLI
+239 VEEEILKPLI
-249 RGLKA
+249 QGLRA

-259 RGVVYAGLMLTQEGP
+259 RGVVYAGLMLTREGP

-284 DPEAQAILP
+284 DPEAQALLP
-293 LLQSDLVDLALKV
+293 LLQNDLVDLALRV
-306 AEGRLKGT
+306 AEGRLGGT
-314 RLAWK
+314 ELAWRE
-319 AGASACVVLAAPGYP
+319 GASACVVLAAPGYP
-334 ESPRKGIPLYVPEPP
+334 ESPRKGIPLHVPEPP

-360 REGGHLVSAG
+360 WEGNSLVSAG

-381 DLGDALERAYAFV
+381 TLEEALSRAYGFI
-394 PQIAFPG
+394 PQVGFPG
-401 AVYRKDIGRKALAHL
+401 AQYRKDIGHKALRL
-416 STGAGPGEASRRP
+416 G

>member
-11 REHALLWKAAESPLV
+11 REHALLWKAAQSPLV
-26 EKLYAAPGNA
+26 ERLYAAPGNA
-36 GMAALAEL
+36 GMEALAER
-44 VPWSGDVEVLADW
+44 VPWNGEVEALADW

-78 ADAFLERGLRI
+78 ADAFWERGLKV

-99 EGSKAFAKALME
+99 EGSKAFAKGLME

-118 RHRTFQDPILALEYL
+118 RYRTFQDPLLALEYL
-133 EEVGVPIVVKD
+133 EEVGVPIVIKD

-166 VNILNRAEGGEVV
+166 ANILNRAEGGEVV

-188 VTVLALTDGEEV
+188 ATVLALTDGKTV

-232 DPETLGR
+232 DGATLRR
-239 VEEEILWPLI
+239 VEEEILWPLV
-249 RGLKA
+249 RGLEA

-259 RGVVYAGLMLTQEGP
+259 RGVIYAGLMITREGP

-284 DPEAQAILP
+284 DPEAQAVLP
-293 LLQSDLVDLALKV
+293 LLQSDLVELALKV
-306 AEGRLKGT
+306 AEGRLQGT
-314 RLAWK
+314 RLSWRE
-319 AGASACVVLAAPGYP
+319 GAAACVVLAAPGYP
-334 ESPRKGIPLYVPEPP
+334 ENPRKGIPLHLPEPP

-360 REGGHLVSAG
+360 REGGRLVSAG

-381 DLGDALERAYAFV
+381 DLKEALERAYAFI
-394 PQIAFPG
+394 PRIGFPG
-401 AVYRKDIGRKALAHL
+401 AVYRRDIGRKALARF
-416 STGAGPGEASRRP
+416 ST

>member
-11 REHALLWKAAESPLV
+11 REHALLWKAAQSPLV
-26 EKLYAAPGNA
+26 ERLYAAPGNA
-36 GMAALAEL
+36 GMEALAER
-44 VPWSGDVEVLADW
+44 VPWNGEVEALADW

-78 ADAFLERGLRI
+78 ADAFWERGLKV

-99 EGSKAFAKALME
+99 EGSKAFAKGLME

-118 RHRTFQDPILALEYL
+118 RYRTFQDPLLALEYL

-166 VNILNRAEGGEVV
+166 ANILNRAEGGEVV

-188 VTVLALTDGEEV
+188 ATVLALTDGKTV

-208 HKRLLDGDQGPMT
+208 HKRLLDGDGGPMT

-232 DPETLGR
+232 DGATLRR
-239 VEEEILWPLI
+239 VEEEILWSLV
-249 RGLKA
+249 RGLEA

-259 RGVVYAGLMLTQEGP
+259 RGVIYAGLMLTREGP

-284 DPEAQAILP
+284 DPEAQAVLP
-293 LLQSDLVDLALKV
+293 LLQSDLVELALKV
-306 AEGRLKGT
+306 AEGRLQGT
-314 RLAWK
+314 RLSWRE
-319 AGASACVVLAAPGYP
+319 GAAACVVLAAPGYP
-334 ESPRKGIPLYVPEPP
+334 ENPRKGIPLHLPEPP

-360 REGGHLVSAG
+360 REGGRLVSAG

-381 DLGDALERAYAFV
+381 DLKEALERAYAFIPRV
-394 PQIAFPG
+394 GFPG
-401 AVYRKDIGRKALAHL
+401 AVYRRDIGRKALARF
-416 STGAGPGEASRRP
+416 ST

>member
-11 REHALLWKAAESPLV
+11 REHALLWKAAQSPLV
-26 EKLYAAPGNA
+26 ERLYAAPGNA
-36 GMAALAEL
+36 GMEALAEC
-44 VPWSGDVEVLADW
+44 VPWNGEVEALADW

-78 ADAFLERGLRI
+78 ADAFWERGLKI

-99 EGSKAFAKALME
+99 EGSKAFAKGLME

-118 RHRTFQDPILALEYL
+118 RYRTFQDPLLALEYL
-133 EEVGVPIVVKD
+133 EEVGVPIVIKD

-166 VNILNRAEGGEVV
+166 ANILNRAEGGEVV

-188 VTVLALTDGEEV
+188 ATVLALTDGKTV

-232 DPETLGR
+232 DGATLRR
-239 VEEEILWPLI
+239 VEEEILWPLV
-249 RGLKA
+249 RGLEA

-259 RGVVYAGLMLTQEGP
+259 RGVIYAGLMLTREGP

-284 DPEAQAILP
+284 DPEAQAVLP
-293 LLQSDLVDLALKV
+293 LLQSDLVELALKV
-306 AEGRLKGT
+306 AEGRLQGT
-314 RLAWK
+314 RLSWRE
-319 AGASACVVLAAPGYP
+319 GAAACVVLAAPGYP
-334 ESPRKGIPLYVPEPP
+334 ENPRKGIPLHLPEPP

-360 REGGHLVSAG
+360 REGGRLVSAG

-381 DLGDALERAYAFV
+381 DLKEALERAYAFIPRV
-394 PQIAFPG
+394 GFPG
-401 AVYRKDIGRKALAHL
+401 AVYRRDIGRKALDRF
-416 STGAGPGEASRRP
+416 ST